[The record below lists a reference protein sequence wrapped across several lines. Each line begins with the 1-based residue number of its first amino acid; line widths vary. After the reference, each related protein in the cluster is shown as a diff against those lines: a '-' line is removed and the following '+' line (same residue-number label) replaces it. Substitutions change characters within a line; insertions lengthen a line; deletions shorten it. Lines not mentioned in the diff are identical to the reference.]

1 MPDLLKAINRFAVPL
16 MLTGIIQL
24 LYNAADSAIVGRFAG
39 SEYLAAVGSTTTVV
53 FLLITLFN
61 GISVG
66 AGYLVAHRFGA
77 DDREGVS
84 DAVHCAVFL
93 AVLMGLCAGTFGFF
107 VSGPVLRLVEVPEDV
122 VDLFDE
128 EVPLTGDNMMLY
140 VVAAVASATGLVYLT
155 VSGKKREEEMAE

>member
-1 MPDLLKAINRFAVPL
+1 MVADRGESMASKKTMDLTKGPVTKQLMIFAFPII
-16 MLTGIIQL
+16 LTNL
-24 LYNAADSAIVGRFAG
+24 LQHLYTVADRVVVGNFAENG
-39 SEYLAAVGSTTTVV
+39 KTALAAVGSTTTVV

-107 VSGPVLRLVEVPEDV
+107 VY
-122 VDLFDE
+122 
-128 EVPLTGDNMMLY
+128 T
-140 VVAAVASATGLVYLT
+140 
-155 VSGKKREEEMAE
+155 